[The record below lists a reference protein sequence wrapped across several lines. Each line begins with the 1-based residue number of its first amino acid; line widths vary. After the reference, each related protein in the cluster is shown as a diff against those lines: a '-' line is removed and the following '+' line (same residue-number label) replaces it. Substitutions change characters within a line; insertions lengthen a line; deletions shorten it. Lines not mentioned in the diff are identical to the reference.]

1 MKPAALH
8 ERIRAE
14 IEAGILSGALPPGS
28 RLPFET
34 ELMARYGCARM
45 TVSKALGA
53 LARAGLLER
62 RKRAGTFVARPKV
75 HSMVLDVPD
84 LGAQVRARG
93 DRYRFELLERR
104 LVEADRSLHLRGRH
118 FANDRV
124 FALED
129 RLVNLLAV
137 PAIAAADFSLQ
148 PPGTWLLDHVPWT
161 EAENRIS
168 AIAVAASQAT
178 LLDIAAGAACLEIAR
193 STWRGSDWITRVTQ
207 CFPGDA
213 YDLVAR
219 FGAANPPSRS

>member
-1 MKPAALH
+1 
-8 ERIRAE
+8 
-14 IEAGILSGALPPGS
+14 
-28 RLPFET
+28 
-34 ELMARYGCARM
+34 
-45 TVSKALGA
+45 
-53 LARAGLLER
+53 LLER

-104 LVEADRSLHLRGRH
+104 LVEVGRSLHLRGRH

-137 PAIAAADFSLQ
+137 PAIASADFSSQ
-148 PPGTWLLDHVPWT
+148 SPGAWLLEHVPWT

-168 AIAVAASQAT
+168 AIAIASVDAAA
-178 LLDIAAGAACLEIAR
+178 LDIKPGTACLQVDR
-193 STWRGSDWITRVTQ
+193 STWRGDDWITRVTQ
-207 CFPGDA
+207 RFPGHA
-213 YDLVAR
+213 YDLIAR
-219 FGAANPPSRS
+219 FGPAERWR

>member
-14 IEAGILSGALPPGS
+14 IEAGILSGALAPGS

-93 DRYRFELLERR
+93 DRYRFELLERN
-104 LVEADRSLHLRGRH
+104 LVDADRSLHLRGRH
-118 FANDRV
+118 FANDRA

-137 PAIAAADFSLQ
+137 PAIAVADFSSQ
-148 PPGTWLLDHVPWT
+148 SPGTWLLDHVPWT

-168 AIAVAASQAT
+168 SIAIASVDAAALEIKPRT
-178 LLDIAAGAACLEIAR
+178 ACLQIAR
-193 STWRGSDWITRVTQ
+193 ETWRSGDWITRVVQ

-213 YDLVAR
+213 YDLIAR
-219 FGAANPPSRS
+219 FGPADRSG

>member
-1 MKPAALH
+1 MKPPALH

-14 IEAGILSGALPPGS
+14 IEAGILSGALVPGS

-53 LARAGLLER
+53 LAHAGLIER
-62 RKRAGTFVARPKV
+62 RKRAGTFVARPRV

-84 LGAQVRARG
+84 LAAQVRARG
-93 DRYRFELLERR
+93 DCYRFELLERR
-104 LVEADRSLHLRGRH
+104 LVEAGRSLHLRGRH

-137 PAIAAADFSLQ
+137 PAIDSADLSTQ
-148 PPGTWLLDHVPWT
+148 APGTWLLEHVPWT

-168 AIAVAASQAT
+168 AITVAARAAS
-178 LLDIAAGAACLEIAR
+178 LLDIAAGMACLQIER
-193 STWRGSDWITRVTQ
+193 STWRGGEWITRVTQ
-207 CFPGDA
+207 CFPGDS
-213 YDLVAR
+213 YDLIAR
-219 FGAANPPSRS
+219 FGAATPPFRT